1 MTPPLTKTPVTLL
14 IDDQGAG
21 LYLESGELLGRM
33 PEAEPGPERRAAW
46 ASALR
51 EWVAAG
57 TEVQLILAHAGLLLQ
72 CQDAPFLNAA
82 EARDVAVRVF
92 AAETGTANLRSAA
105 ALDADALAD
114 GGHVLWLAAHPKE
127 EMTDW
132 LGAIQGAACAPAFAI
147 PFQRALLQGLDS
159 LWDLPQDRIVL
170 AVDQGREAH
179 LCIFHGRSL
188 SLLRSFKLP
197 EAEAEAEELVF
208 EEVSRLLQ
216 FFKQKNRQMA
226 FKAIHILGLADLSGP
241 FQARIQGAL
250 RLEATLLDAEV
261 WPVLQEGLRKERGR
275 KDGLNLLP
283 LEIQEAGRRKVFQ
296 SLVWVASAILAV
308 LFLGASSVLFTQELL
323 LAGEVA
329 RAEKL
334 LADREAHT
342 AEEGRTVQARLPLL
356 RVKLAEQRQ
365 GQAVAAMARLGSA
378 IFEAPAGIQLEKVE
392 LLEAPG
398 ATGAHSFKV
407 TGLAFTERSFS
418 VGPLAQYLIAVSR
431 LPGVTLEPVSELS
444 ISDRVVAG
452 ADKGLD
458 QMAITR
464 FTLKGVAK

>member
-1 MTPPLTKTPVTLL
+1 MTPPLPKTPATLL
-14 IDDQGAG
+14 IDDLGAG
-21 LYLESGELLGRM
+21 LYLETGQLLGRM

-46 ASALR
+46 GSSLR
-51 EWVAAG
+51 EWVAPG
-57 TEVQLILAHAGLLLQ
+57 TDIQLILAHAGLLLQ
-72 CQDAPFLNAA
+72 CQDAPFLNPT

-92 AAETGTANLRSAA
+92 AAEAGGGNLRSAA

-114 GGHVLWLAAHPKE
+114 GGHVLWLAAHPAA

-132 LGAIQGAACAPAFAI
+132 LGAIQGAGCVPVYAL

-159 LWDLPQDRIVL
+159 LWELPQDRIVL
-170 AVDQGREAH
+170 AVDLGREGH

-197 EAEAEAEELVF
+197 VADAEAEELIF

-226 FKAIHILGLADLSGP
+226 FKAIHILGLAELSGP
-241 FQARIQGAL
+241 FQTRIQGAL
-250 RLEATLLDAEV
+250 RLEAVLLDAEV

-283 LEIQEAGRRKVFQ
+283 LEIQEAGRRKVFR
-296 SLVWVASAILAV
+296 SLVWVASAILGV

-323 LAGEVA
+323 LAGEVS

-342 AEEGRTVQARLPLL
+342 AEEERTVQARLPLL

-378 IFEAPAGIQLEKVE
+378 IFEPPQGIQLEKVE
-392 LLEAPG
+392 LLEVPG
-398 ATGAHSFKV
+398 TPGVHTFKV

-418 VGPLAQYLIAVSR
+418 VGPLAQYLIALSR
-431 LPGVTLEPVSELS
+431 QPGVALEPVSELS

-452 ADKGLD
+452 SEKAPD
-458 QMAITR
+458 QLAITR